1 MECEALKMTKHLA
14 LIEKTQTLIAAGD
27 IVGAESALVALAD
40 TEGDAALMVVLEQ
53 LPPKDVLAVI
63 REYDNSRESVVSL
76 LVSPAQFARAVVIE
90 KLYKDLTRT
99 HLRGMVNAVIFRDDA
114 DPLEFLTAI
123 GDLDGGSEAL
133 ADYFSDQW
141 SRVEG
146 FARSGSFEAADEYGK
161 MLSQTALLAS
171 AYEKPRVQQEEI
183 ADKDWMELAWILRY
197 QLPDLFIEMLMV
209 LRAKVSAHQAA
220 ASDEEDEEDAE
231 DDGKVETGDT
241 DRGKA
246 TPTAR
251 ESDEESAI

>member
-1 MECEALKMTKHLA
+1 MTNHLA
-14 LIEKTQTLIAAGD
+14 LIEKTQSLIAAGD
-27 IVGAESALVALAD
+27 IVGAEAALVGLAD
-40 TEGDAALMVVLEQ
+40 AEGDAALMVVLEQ

-63 REYDNSRESVVSL
+63 REYDNSKESVVSL
-76 LVSPAQFARAVVIE
+76 LVTPAQFARAVVIE

-99 HLRGMVNAVIFRDDA
+99 HLRGMVNAVIFREDA
-114 DPLEFLTAI
+114 DPLEFLNAI

-161 MLSQTALLAS
+161 MLSQSALLAS
-171 AYEKPRVQQEEI
+171 AYERPRVQQEEV
-183 ADKDWMELAWILRY
+183 ADNDWMQLAWLLRY
-197 QLPDLFIEMLMV
+197 ELPDLFIEMLMV
-209 LRAKVSAHQAA
+209 LRAKGSAHKA
-220 ASDEEDEEDAE
+220 ASDEEDEGEDDVQD